1 MVKTVFVKNNNH
13 YYSLE
18 LKQEIINEVLLNHR
32 SQMDVSL
39 DYALPSKGML
49 SKCIAQFKKNGYTLV
64 EKTRGRRNTMGR
76 KKEKTWDEMTEIE
89 RLQE

>member
-18 LKQEIINEVLLNHR
+18 LKQEMINEVLLNHR

-49 SKCIAQFKKNGYTLV
+49 SKWIAQFKKNGYTLV
-64 EKTRGRRNTMGR
+64 EKIRGRRNTMGR
-76 KKEKTWDEMTEIE
+76 KKEKTWDEMT
-89 RLQE
+89 